1 MTQTEKRGCGGRHG
15 NERQRVARALSHP
28 LIRPADHRGADFQ
41 EYAQR
46 KLAWVQQAGW
56 DGARVYV
63 RMDPRQGESAVGQA
77 HERDDAD
84 QGSCEA
90 TEISP
95 SACRNR
101 GGDQGR
107 DDETSEVN
115 CHLRNSGRFAIL
127 GASRI
132 SFLSREDPTMP
143 QFWFFVKVVAI
154 AIAVTSLPELWS
166 IVRKSIW
173 SRRPRNIPSGEL
185 TMATVTNIAR
195 EYSVGTF
202 AYIDSLG
209 FGLVPCKVE
218 RAYCN
223 SLGNISLVVRVTA
236 KRGAF
241 KRGEIVE
248 YSPLWIV
255 PRNHVRRASGQF
267 RNIGGYRWVLP

>member
-1 MTQTEKRGCGGRHG
+1 
-15 NERQRVARALSHP
+15 
-28 LIRPADHRGADFQ
+28 
-41 EYAQR
+41 
-46 KLAWVQQAGW
+46 
-56 DGARVYV
+56 
-63 RMDPRQGESAVGQA
+63 
-77 HERDDAD
+77 
-84 QGSCEA
+84 
-90 TEISP
+90 
-95 SACRNR
+95 
-101 GGDQGR
+101 
-107 DDETSEVN
+107 
-115 CHLRNSGRFAIL
+115 
-127 GASRI
+127 
-132 SFLSREDPTMP
+132 
-143 QFWFFVKVVAI
+143 
-154 AIAVTSLPELWS
+154 
-166 IVRKSIW
+166 
-173 SRRPRNIPSGEL
+173 
-185 TMATVTNIAR
+185 MATVTNIAR